1 MNKKDIVKT
10 FNDLNNKHGE
20 KIKVILLTRAGVEG
34 LDLKFIRQVHIMEP
48 YWNNNRIKQAIG
60 RAVRRGSLCWFT
72 RNERKV
78 EVFKYLA
85 VLDENN
91 AKNKKGEQLS
101 TDEYINKIASNKQHL
116 IDDLM
121 VVLKEASI
129 DCMLNKLVI
138 DEEYSCLSFGDN
150 PVGLSYMPKIST
162 DIIESNYKTNT
173 KKVKKNVITALL
185 DTKNN
190 KVYLINKDKKIIY
203 LYGDKKEKPIKINN
217 KNIKKI
223 VIRRY

>member
-1 MNKKDIVKT
+1 
-10 FNDLNNKHGE
+10 
-20 KIKVILLTRAGVEG
+20 
-34 LDLKFIRQVHIMEP
+34 MEP

-60 RAVRRGSLCWFT
+60 RAVRRGSHADLPEK
-72 RNERKV
+72 ERKV

-138 DEEYSCLSFGDN
+138 DEEYSCLSFGNN
-150 PVGLSYMPKIST
+150 PIGLSYMPKIST
-162 DIIESNYKTNT
+162 DIIESNYKIDT
-173 KKVKKNVITALL
+173 KKVQKKVTTALL
-185 DTKNN
+185 DIKNN
-190 KVYLINKDKKIIY
+190 KIYLVNKEKKIIY
-203 LYGDKKEKPIKINN
+203 LYGDKKEKSVKINK
-217 KNIKKI
+217 KNIKQIGIEEETNKI
-223 VIRRY
+223 YDLTSIKKKNPIILGKLNKKNGKMIV